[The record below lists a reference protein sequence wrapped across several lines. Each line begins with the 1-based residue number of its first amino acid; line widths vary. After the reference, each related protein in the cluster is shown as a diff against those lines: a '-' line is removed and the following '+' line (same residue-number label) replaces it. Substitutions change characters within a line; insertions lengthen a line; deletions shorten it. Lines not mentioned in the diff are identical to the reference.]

1 MSPVSFV
8 YIYGG
13 NKYIEIDE
21 DISIVLVDILEE
33 EGCNKYRVDLLTDV
47 RFCSPS
53 YANKAG
59 TIVCN
64 GRFWFNVDFLWK
76 FQNDSKR
83 ILNVHVISKF

>member
-21 DISIVLVDILEE
+21 DISIVLVDILDE

-47 RFCSPS
+47 RSLIL
-53 YANKAG
+53 NKAG
-59 TIVCN
+59 MIFHN
-64 GRFWFNVDFLWK
+64 GFDLK
-76 FQNDSKR
+76 FAMKAPERLAS
-83 ILNVHVISKF
+83 LNGHVISKF